1 MKADIRPTTLVNY
14 ETYIHKHIQN
24 TIGKLMLKDLTP
36 QRLQAFINEKS
47 ASGKLDGSGGL
58 SPKTVRNMYNMLHK
72 CLDMAVRLEMLPRN
86 PSDNV
91 VLPKRQKL
99 EMRYFSV
106 EEQQQLQEVIRGHR
120 LEMPILLDLFTGL
133 RQGELLGLT
142 WDAVH
147 LNEGFLEVKQSVIR
161 IQNPDRD
168 GESKTALCVCPPK
181 TPNSIR
187 KVPLLPD
194 IADKLRTYRA
204 KQQSYLKSHNLPA
217 SEFVFTST
225 TGTLI
230 DPRDFQ
236 RDFRK
241 ILQQNY
247 IRIVNVHGLRHSFAC
262 RSLEAGMNIKTLSA
276 ILGHYSTAFTMD
288 TYCHSSDELKSSEIE
303 NLREFLS

>member
-14 ETYIHKHIQN
+14 EIYINKHIQS
-24 TIGKLMLKDLTP
+24 TIGKLKLTDLTP
-36 QRLQAFINEKS
+36 QRLQAFFNEKS

-58 SPKTVRNMYNMLHK
+58 SPKTLRNMYNMLHK
-72 CLDMAVRLEMLPRN
+72 CLDMAVRLEMLPKN
-86 PSDNV
+86 PSDNI
-91 VLPKRQKL
+91 VLPKRQKQ

-106 EEQQQLQEVIRGHR
+106 KEQQQLQEVIKGHR

-142 WDAVH
+142 WNDIH
-147 LNEGFLEVKQSVIR
+147 LGEAYLEVRQSVIR
-161 IQNPDRD
+161 IQNPDQD
-168 GESKTALCVCPPK
+168 ADSKTALCVCPPK

-194 IADKLRTYRA
+194 IADKLRTYKA
-204 KQQSYLKSHNLPA
+204 EQQSYLKAHNLPA
-217 SEFVFTST
+217 SDFVFTST
-225 TGTLI
+225 TGTPI

-241 ILQQNY
+241 ILVQNH
-247 IRIVNVHGLRHSFAC
+247 IKLVNVHGLRHTFAC
-262 RSLEAGMNIKTLSA
+262 RSLESGMSIKTLSE

-288 TYCHSSDELKSSEIE
+288 CYCHSSDELNASEIE
-303 NLREFLS
+303 NLRGFLS